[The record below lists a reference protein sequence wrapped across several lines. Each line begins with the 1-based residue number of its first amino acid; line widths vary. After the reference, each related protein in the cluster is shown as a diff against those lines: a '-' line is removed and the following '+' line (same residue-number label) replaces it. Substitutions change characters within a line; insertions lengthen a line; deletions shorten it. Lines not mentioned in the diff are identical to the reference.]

1 MLALPGIYEDL
12 SFEDYLA
19 IDAFNQSGCLQLLKC
34 PARYRFDKLNQKTS
48 DAMEFGHLLHSAL
61 LEPQSF
67 CPAIMPDYTI
77 GLLDPKTGLP
87 YANPRATKAYKEAV
101 KEFEAK
107 NAGRLIIDAAKN
119 LTINEIALSLNLYPD
134 IQSLLSNP
142 GKTELTLVWNDSS
155 TGLLCKARIDK
166 ALTRTNG
173 EAYYLLDL
181 KTTDSAANTDFSY
194 KAGMLGYDVQAAH
207 YLAGAEA
214 LGLLEEDA
222 EFLHLVIEREAPHL
236 VACYQL
242 QQKDLERG
250 RKLLRKCMEIYKQC
264 LEADSWPGYPD
275 GIQPLNL
282 SKSAHDWAEKQLE
295 F

>member
-1 MLALPGIYEDL
+1 MRALPGIYENL
-12 SFEDYLA
+12 SFEDYLQ
-19 IDAFNQSGCLQLLKC
+19 IEAFNQSSCLQLLKC
-34 PARYRFDKLNQKTS
+34 PARYFFEKQNKKTTS
-48 DAMEFGHLLHSAL
+48 AMEFGRLLHTAL
-61 LEPQSF
+61 LEPLSF
-67 CPAIMPDYTI
+67 NAVVMPAFELQPEFAANAS
-77 GLLDPKTGLP
+77 PKS
-87 YANPRATKAYKEAV
+87 TKKYKELVA
-101 KEFEAK
+101 EFEKK
-107 NAGRLIIDAAKN
+107 NQSQ
-119 LTINEIALSLNLYPD
+119 TILDQKTYQTFENIKLSLKLYPE
-134 IQSLLSNP
+134 INSLLEAP
-142 GKTELTLVWNDSS
+142 GKAELTLIWNDSS

-194 KAGMLGYDVQAAH
+194 KSGMLGYDVQAAH

-214 LGLLEEDA
+214 LGLLEDDA

-242 QQKDLERG
+242 QAKDLERG
-250 RKLLRKCMEIYKQC
+250 RGLLRKCMEIYKQC
-264 LEADSWPGYPD
+264 LESDCWPGYPD

-282 SKSAHDWAEKQLE
+282 TKSAHEWAAKQLE